1 MTNKTIEL
9 YTKDI
14 SRIKLPP
21 ISDRVCQAVREK
33 KSKYSEEIKNN
44 KNKVHSNFPMKYIWA
59 ATLAMLVVSGPIVIV
74 LSNQNTV
81 LEQESSVQN
90 STEAVS
96 KTESEVSK
104 SVGTNKTLEV
114 IMKKKIFGEVA
125 LTKRPEEECE
135 MYLMNYQ
142 HGNSVYEDDDY
153 YLYNFDSDGN
163 LIEILNTKDV
173 LEGEAKVDETTIKE
187 KAEDLFSLYFPQ
199 LTREKY
205 DIKIQEK
212 TDGMPN
218 WKVYFK
224 QKDIVISESNLI
236 MTFDKFGN
244 LYMAVFSPATND
256 IGNIS
261 KIQAVDIAL
270 SEINSGKY
278 EIGNFDGNNIDIQI
292 KSQKTDGLYTVTVG
306 YIPTQERNIK
316 ILFFI
321 KIDSYN
327 GNIISMDIIK

>member
-21 ISDRVCQAVREK
+21 ISDRVCQAIREK

-59 ATLAMLVVSGPIVIV
+59 AMLAMLVISVPIVII

-96 KTESEVSK
+96 KTGGEVSK

-125 LTKRPEEECE
+125 LTKQPEEECE

-142 HGNSVYEDDDY
+142 HGNSVYEDDY

-163 LIEILNTKDV
+163 LIIYDLSDYSMIAEYYHDDEFEGVPIAEIDEQVIQGIFRNLPHFRGCEFENVKFWDDDSN
-173 LEGEAKVDETTIKE
+173 AKKW
-187 KAEDLFSLYFPQ
+187 L
-199 LTREKY
+199 
-205 DIKIQEK
+205 
-212 TDGMPN
+212 
-218 WKVYFK
+218 
-224 QKDIVISESNLI
+224 
-236 MTFDKFGN
+236 
-244 LYMAVFSPATND
+244 
-256 IGNIS
+256 
-261 KIQAVDIAL
+261 L
-270 SEINSGKY
+270 SY
-278 EIGNFDGNNIDIQI
+278 
-292 KSQKTDGLYTVTVG
+292 
-306 YIPTQERNIK
+306 
-316 ILFFI
+316 
-321 KIDSYN
+321 
-327 GNIISMDIIK
+327 

>member
-21 ISDRVCQAVREK
+21 ISDRVCQAIREK

-59 ATLAMLVVSGPIVIV
+59 AMLAMLVISVPIVII

-96 KTESEVSK
+96 KTGGEVSK

-142 HGNSVYEDDDY
+142 HGNSVYEDDY

-163 LIEILNTKDV
+163 LVEILNTK
-173 LEGEAKVDETTIKE
+173 EAIESNGYVDETTIKE
-187 KAEDLFSLYFPQ
+187 KSETLFSLYFPQ
-199 LTREKY
+199 LMREKY
-205 DIKIQEK
+205 DLKIQEYRDH
-212 TDGMPN
+212 TPA
-218 WKVYFK
+218 W
-224 QKDIVISESNLI
+224 IVKFTKKEGNIIESEICTSFSESGKLYTLI
-236 MTFDKFGN
+236 GSWCDET
-244 LYMAVFSPATND
+244 
-256 IGNIS
+256 GNIS
-261 KIQAVDIAL
+261 KDEAVDIAL
-270 SEINSGKY
+270 NELQSGRYDLPDFDRDDVEIQIEKRKDQSCYLICISIIEKDIDVCASAFVNIDADSGKITKI
-278 EIGNFDGNNIDIQI
+278 E
-292 KSQKTDGLYTVTVG
+292 TV
-306 YIPTQERNIK
+306 Y
-316 ILFFI
+316 
-321 KIDSYN
+321 
-327 GNIISMDIIK
+327 

>member
-21 ISDRVCQAVREK
+21 ISERVHQAVREK

-59 ATLAMLVVSGPIVIV
+59 AMLAMLVISVPIVIV

-114 IMKKKIFGEVA
+114 IMEKKIFGEVA

-142 HGNSVYEDDDY
+142 KGNSVYEDDY

-163 LIEILNTKDV
+163 LIEIQNTNRVSSNYNIAD
-173 LEGEAKVDETTIKE
+173 EATIRA
-187 KAEDLFSLYFPQ
+187 KAKSILSLYFPKLVVEDFELIIQ
-199 LTREKY
+199 NNNETRPAWIIEL
-205 DIKIQEK
+205 IK
-212 TDGMPN
+212 
-218 WKVYFK
+218 KV
-224 QKDIVISESNLI
+224 DSVVESNVR
-236 MTFDKFGN
+236 MTFDKYGN
-244 LYMAVFSPATND
+244 LYMAVFSPETND

-261 KIQAVDIAL
+261 KIQAVEIAL
-270 SEINSGKY
+270 SEIKSGKY
-278 EIGNFDGNNIDIQI
+278 DISNFEMEDVNIKVQL
-292 KSQKTDGLYTVTVG
+292 QKANSIYTVTVENV
-306 YIPTQERNIK
+306 PTGERNI
-316 ILFFI
+316 IIHFFVQIDFNNGTI
-321 KIDSYN
+321 KRID
-327 GNIISMDIIK
+327 IT

>member
-21 ISDRVCQAVREK
+21 ISERVHQAVREK

-44 KNKVHSNFPMKYIWA
+44 KNKVHSNFPMKYIWTA
-59 ATLAMLVVSGPIVIV
+59 MLAMLVISVPIVII

-96 KTESEVSK
+96 KTGGEVSK

-142 HGNSVYEDDDY
+142 HGNSVYEDDY

-163 LIEILNTKDV
+163 LIEILNTNRVSSNYNIAD
-173 LEGEAKVDETTIKE
+173 EATIRA
-187 KAEDLFSLYFPQ
+187 KAKSILSLYFPK
-199 LTREKY
+199 LVVE
-205 DIKIQEK
+205 DFE
-212 TDGMPN
+212 
-218 WKVYFK
+218 
-224 QKDIVISESNLI
+224 
-236 MTFDKFGN
+236 
-244 LYMAVFSPATND
+244 
-256 IGNIS
+256 
-261 KIQAVDIAL
+261 
-270 SEINSGKY
+270 
-278 EIGNFDGNNIDIQI
+278 
-292 KSQKTDGLYTVTVG
+292 
-306 YIPTQERNIK
+306 
-316 ILFFI
+316 
-321 KIDSYN
+321 
-327 GNIISMDIIK
+327 

>member
-21 ISDRVCQAVREK
+21 ISDRVCQAIREK

-44 KNKVHSNFPMKYIWA
+44 KDKVHSNFPMKYIWA
-59 ATLAMLVVSGPIVIV
+59 AMLAMLVISVPIVII

-96 KTESEVSK
+96 KTGGEVSK

-114 IMKKKIFGEVA
+114 IMEKKIFGEVA

-142 HGNSVYEDDDY
+142 HGNSVYEDDY
-153 YLYNFDSDGN
+153 YLYNFDSDGT

-173 LEGEAKVDETTIKE
+173 YGGRSRFDENAIKE
-187 KAEDLFSLYFPQ
+187 KTEALISLYFPQ
-199 LTREKY
+199 LTEEKY
-205 DIKIQEK
+205 DFKIQEN
-212 TDGMPN
+212 TGGMPN

-224 QKDIVISESNLI
+224 QKDIGISESNLI

-244 LYMAVFSPATND
+244 LYMAIFSPATND

-261 KIQAVDIAL
+261 KLQAVDIAL
-270 SEINSGKY
+270 EEIKSGKY
-278 EIGNFDGNNIDIQI
+278 DISNFEMEDVNIKVQL
-292 KSQKTDGLYTVTVG
+292 QKANSIYTVTVENV
-306 YIPTQERNIK
+306 PTGERNI
-316 ILFFI
+316 IIHFFVQIDFNNGTI
-321 KIDSYN
+321 KRID
-327 GNIISMDIIK
+327 IT

>member
-59 ATLAMLVVSGPIVIV
+59 AMLAMLVISVPIVII

-96 KTESEVSK
+96 KTGGEVSK

-142 HGNSVYEDDDY
+142 HGNSVYEDDY

-244 LYMAVFSPATND
+244 LYMAVFFSCN
-256 IGNIS
+256 
-261 KIQAVDIAL
+261 K
-270 SEINSGKY
+270 
-278 EIGNFDGNNIDIQI
+278 
-292 KSQKTDGLYTVTVG
+292 
-306 YIPTQERNIK
+306 
-316 ILFFI
+316 
-321 KIDSYN
+321 
-327 GNIISMDIIK
+327 

>member
-21 ISDRVCQAVREK
+21 ISDRVCQAIREK

-59 ATLAMLVVSGPIVIV
+59 AMLAMLVISVPIVII

-96 KTESEVSK
+96 KTGGEVSK

-142 HGNSVYEDDDY
+142 HGNSVYEDDY

-187 KAEDLFSLYFPQ
+187 KTEALISLYFPQ
-199 LTREKY
+199 LTEEKY
-205 DIKIQEK
+205 DFKIQEN
-212 TDGMPN
+212 TGGMPN

-224 QKDIVISESNLI
+224 QKDIGISESNLI

-244 LYMAVFSPATND
+244 LYMAIFSPATND

-261 KIQAVDIAL
+261 KLQAVDIAL
-270 SEINSGKY
+270 EEIKSGKY
-278 EIGNFDGNNIDIQI
+278 DISNFERKDVDIKLQKKDGI
-292 KSQKTDGLYTVTVG
+292 YTVSVDN
-306 YIPTQERNIK
+306 IPTKEIDFM
-316 ILFFI
+316 LYYVI
-321 KIDSYN
+321 KIDSN
-327 GNIISMDIIK
+327 SGKIISKDIMK

>member
-21 ISDRVCQAVREK
+21 ISDRVCQAIREK

-59 ATLAMLVVSGPIVIV
+59 AMLAMLVISVPIVII

-104 SVGTNKTLEV
+104 STEKNNTLEV
-114 IMKKKIFGEVA
+114 IMEKNIFGEVA

-142 HGNSVYEDDDY
+142 HGNSVYEDDY

-173 LEGEAKVDETTIKE
+173 PEGKIKADENTIKE

-199 LTREKY
+199 FKREEFDLKV
-205 DIKIQEK
+205 QEYEDSVVAWRVVFEK
-212 TDGMPN
+212 NNDS
-218 WKVYFK
+218 V
-224 QKDIVISESNLI
+224 VESNI
-236 MTFDKFGN
+236 RITFDKFGN
-244 LYMAVFSPATND
+244 LYVAVFSPETND
-256 IGNIS
+256 TRNMS
-261 KIQAVDIAL
+261 KIQAVEIAL
-270 SEINSGKY
+270 EEINSGNYDISK
-278 EIGNFDGNNIDIQI
+278 FDKKNILILI
-292 KSQKTDGLYTVTVG
+292 NYQKINGVYTVEIDKV
-306 YIPTQERNIK
+306 PSKERDI
-316 ILFFI
+316 ITDFLI
-321 KIDSYN
+321 EIDSNN
-327 GNIISMDIIK
+327 GSIISVELFN

>member
-21 ISDRVCQAVREK
+21 ISERVHQAVREK

-59 ATLAMLVVSGPIVIV
+59 AMLAMLVISVPIVIV

-104 SVGTNKTLEV
+104 STEKNNTLEV

-142 HGNSVYEDDDY
+142 HGNSVYEDDY
-153 YLYNFDSDGN
+153 YLYNFYSDGN
-163 LIEILNTKDV
+163 LVEILNTK
-173 LEGEAKVDETTIKE
+173 EAIERIKKV
-187 KAEDLFSLYFPQ
+187 F
-199 LTREKY
+199 
-205 DIKIQEK
+205 
-212 TDGMPN
+212 
-218 WKVYFK
+218 
-224 QKDIVISESNLI
+224 
-236 MTFDKFGN
+236 
-244 LYMAVFSPATND
+244 
-256 IGNIS
+256 
-261 KIQAVDIAL
+261 
-270 SEINSGKY
+270 
-278 EIGNFDGNNIDIQI
+278 
-292 KSQKTDGLYTVTVG
+292 
-306 YIPTQERNIK
+306 
-316 ILFFI
+316 
-321 KIDSYN
+321 
-327 GNIISMDIIK
+327 

>member
-59 ATLAMLVVSGPIVIV
+59 AMLAMLVISVPIVII

-96 KTESEVSK
+96 KTGGEVSK

-142 HGNSVYEDDDY
+142 HGNSVYEDDY

-173 LEGEAKVDETTIKE
+173 YGGRSRFDENAIKE
-187 KAEDLFSLYFPQ
+187 KTKALISLYFPQ
-199 LTREKY
+199 LTEEKC
-205 DIKIQEK
+205 DFKIQRYK
-212 TDGMPN
+212 SFTPAWTVN
-218 WKVYFK
+218 INN
-224 QKDIVISESNLI
+224 KDKDVVDSRLF
-236 MTFDKFGN
+236 MTFDEFGN
-244 LYMAVFSPATND
+244 LYMAVFSPETND
-256 IGNIS
+256 VGNVS
-261 KIQAVDIAL
+261 KMQAVDIAL
-270 SEINSGKY
+270 EEIKSGKY
-278 EIGNFDGNNIDIQI
+278 DISKFERKDVDIKLQKKDGI
-292 KSQKTDGLYTVTVG
+292 YTVSVDN
-306 YIPTQERNIK
+306 IPTKEIDFM
-316 ILFFI
+316 LYYVI
-321 KIDSYN
+321 KIDSN
-327 GNIISMDIIK
+327 SGKIISKDIMK

>member
-21 ISDRVCQAVREK
+21 ISERVHQAVREK

-59 ATLAMLVVSGPIVIV
+59 AMLAMLVISVPIVII

-96 KTESEVSK
+96 KTGGEVSK

-142 HGNSVYEDDDY
+142 HGN

-163 LIEILNTKDV
+163 LIEIQNTNRVSSNYNIAD
-173 LEGEAKVDETTIKE
+173 EATIRA
-187 KAEDLFSLYFPQ
+187 KAKSILSLYFPKLVVEDFELIIQ
-199 LTREKY
+199 NNNETRPAWIIEL
-205 DIKIQEK
+205 IK
-212 TDGMPN
+212 
-218 WKVYFK
+218 KV
-224 QKDIVISESNLI
+224 DSVVESNVR
-236 MTFDKFGN
+236 MTFDKYGN
-244 LYMAVFSPATND
+244 LYMAVFSPGIND
-256 IGNIS
+256 IENIS
-261 KIQAVDIAL
+261 KMQAVEIAL
-270 SEINSGKY
+270 SEIKSGKY
-278 EIGNFDGNNIDIQI
+278 NISNFERKNVDIKLQKKDGIYTVSVNNILT
-292 KSQKTDGLYTVTVG
+292 K
-306 YIPTQERNIK
+306 ERDFLIYFV
-316 ILFFI
+316 IE
-321 KIDSYN
+321 IDSN
-327 GNIISMDIIK
+327 SGRIISIHNMK